1 MGLIKTTCNRL
12 VRLYW
17 SSRFIRIFFAALQ
30 ILFVTII
37 SFTIQC
43 QLDGIPIFTEI
54 SIFDLL
60 RYVVDHHV
68 RAVKNFF
75 FQIRYWSYYNQD
87 GLLVVTVPNT
97 LPRMC

>member
-1 MGLIKTTCNRL
+1 MGLIKTTCNEL

-17 SSRFIRIFFAALQ
+17 SSRCVRLVFALIQ
-30 ILFVTII
+30 ICAVTII

-60 RYVVDHHV
+60 RFVAEYHL
-68 RAVKNFF
+68 RSVKNFL
-75 FQIRYWSYYNQD
+75 FQVRYWSYYNED
-87 GLLVVTVPNT
+87 GLLVVNVPSS